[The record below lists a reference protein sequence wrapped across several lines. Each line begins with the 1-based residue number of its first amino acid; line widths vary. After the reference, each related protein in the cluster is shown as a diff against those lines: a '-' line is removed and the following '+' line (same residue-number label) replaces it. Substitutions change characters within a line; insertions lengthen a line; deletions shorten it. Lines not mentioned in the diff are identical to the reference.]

1 MRRREI
7 IIQIGHFHCLHW
19 EKKKL
24 MVAYMLGPFV
34 AGRIKLVL
42 RGFEHI
48 MLSNTFHC
56 SSLICQGDIAR

>member
-7 IIQIGHFHCLHW
+7 IIRNGHFHCLDW
-19 EKKKL
+19 EKKNL
-24 MVAYMLGPFV
+24 TVAYMLGSEV

-42 RGFEHI
+42 YGFEHI
-48 MLSNTFHC
+48 ILSDTFHR